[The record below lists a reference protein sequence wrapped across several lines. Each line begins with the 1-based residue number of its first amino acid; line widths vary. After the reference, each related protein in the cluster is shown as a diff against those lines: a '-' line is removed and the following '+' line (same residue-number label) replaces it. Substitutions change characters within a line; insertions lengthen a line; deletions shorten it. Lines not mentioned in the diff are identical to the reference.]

1 MSDEIYFVLCRWFY
15 GAPPCLFG
23 LDNHTATSQHRI
35 NEALLETQSELSD
48 EIAKAIVESIEAS
61 GALTSCQKYA
71 VKEMQCVK
79 VKISAARNAALL
91 SGLKEQRSFLY
102 QIMETGVIPNPKE

>member
-1 MSDEIYFVLCRWFY
+1 MRFISFFAAGFMVLLPACSDSAIT
-15 GAPPCLFG
+15 P
-23 LDNHTATSQHRI
+23 QHRI

-48 EIAKAIVESIEAS
+48 EIAKAIVESIKAS

-79 VKISAARNAALL
+79 AKISAARNAALL
-91 SGLKEQRSFLY
+91 SGLKEQRSFLH
-102 QIMETGVIPNPKE
+102 QIMETGVIPSPKE